1 MTVTSTTGGAT
12 GAPEDPVRSVAT
24 RRAGALRWWREGLY
38 ILGFYGVYTLVR
50 DLQGSA
56 GGTSAV
62 ARSTR
67 TALAHAHDII
77 RIERDLHIFGEQQI
91 QHAFIHAKLFI
102 QATDLYYGSAHFVVT
117 AIALIWLY
125 RKAPQR
131 YPLWRNTLALTTAL
145 ALIGFAV
152 FPLMPP
158 RLLDLF
164 GGHYGFVDTLER
176 FGGSWSFDSDTM
188 QHISN
193 QYAAMPSLHFA
204 WAAWCTCVLLPGVRR
219 PWVKALVI
227 AYPLLTVFAI
237 IVTANHFFLDAFG
250 GAIVFAVG
258 YLLARIATRWRATL
272 VRAT

>member
-1 MTVTSTTGGAT
+1 MTVTRVTGSPA
-12 GAPEDPVRSVAT
+12 GAPEDQSGTLAAAQPKP
-24 RRAGALRWWREGLY
+24 LRWWREALY

-56 GGTSAV
+56 GGTSAL

-67 TALAHAHDII
+67 TALAHAHAII
-77 RIERDLHIFGEQQI
+77 RLERDLHIFGEQQI

-102 QATDLYYGSAHFVVT
+102 QATDFYYGTAHFIVT
-117 AIALIWLY
+117 GAALVWLF
-125 RKAPQR
+125 RRAPER

-145 ALIGFAV
+145 ALIGFALY
-152 FPLMPP
+152 PLMPP

-204 WAAWCTCVLLPGVRR
+204 WATWCACVLLPGARR
-219 PWVKALVI
+219 PWLKALVI
-227 AYPLLTVFAI
+227 AYPVFTLFAI
-237 IVTANHFFLDAFG
+237 IVSANHFFLDAVG
-250 GAIVFAVG
+250 GAVVFGVG
-258 YLLARIATRWRATL
+258 FLVARTVTRWQSARAR
-272 VRAT
+272 VG